1 MTIRRGEE
9 SHATL
14 LWSTGL
20 LALVSL
26 ALLLAML
33 VVPRAAASQTIEIVV
48 PDGTQERTDQGEQIV
63 LFPRRLEVAVGDRL
77 IITNEDVVTR
87 QVGPYVVGSGQ
98 RIDQTFSTVGS
109 IEGIC
114 TLHPSGEVTIV
125 VR

>member
-77 IITNEDVVTR
+77 IITNEDAVTH

-98 RIDQTFSTVGS
+98 RIDQTLSTVGS

>member
-77 IITNEDVVTR
+77 IITNEDAVTH

>member
-1 MTIRRGEE
+1 MMIRRGEA

-48 PDGTQERTDQGEQIV
+48 PVGTQERTDQGEQIV

-77 IITNEDVVTR
+77 IITNEDVVTH

>member
-33 VVPRAAASQTIEIVV
+33 IVPRAAASQTIEIVV
-48 PDGTQERTDQGEQIV
+48 PDGTRERTDQGEQIV

-77 IITNEDVVTR
+77 IITNEDVVTH

>member
-1 MTIRRGEE
+1 MTTSSARRA
-9 SHATL
+9 SAMV

-20 LALVSL
+20 LAIASIVAIAALFL
-26 ALLLAML
+26 A
-33 VVPRAAASQTIEIVV
+33 PRAVSAQAIDISV
-48 PDGTQERTDQGEQIV
+48 PAGTQARIDAGEEIV
-63 LFPRRLEVAVGDRL
+63 LFPRRLEVRVGDRL
-77 IITNEDVVTR
+77 TITNDDEVTH

-98 RIDQTFSTVGS
+98 RIDQTFTSTGT

>member
-1 MTIRRGEE
+1 M
-9 SHATL
+9 
-14 LWSTGL
+14 
-20 LALVSL
+20 
-26 ALLLAML
+26 
-33 VVPRAAASQTIEIVV
+33 
-48 PDGTQERTDQGEQIV
+48 

-77 IITNEDVVTR
+77 IIANEDVVTH

>member
-77 IITNEDVVTR
+77 IITNEDAVTH

-98 RIDQTFSTVGS
+98 RIDQTFSAVGS